1 MPEVKKDSL
10 PTDPLQALGA
20 SLFLNIASYLPFHTL
35 LAVERVS
42 KQWRGL
48 CKDREKTIWRAACH
62 RTGVEKRHMSTLQMM
77 EQAMSRP
84 VWYGEPGEEE
94 AMPPDEP
101 GGSVGWKDICKG
113 HVALDR
119 NWRFGRCRERYLTP
133 PGNSV
138 WRIKVDPEA
147 QTLFATDRT
156 GMSIFLFGQL
166 QILTAQAGSRPP
178 TPTPPRLCS
187 RLGVSDL
194 SLTSNS
200 PKVTSSSTLVM
211 VSLALQETERL
222 IPRIHSRSLANT
234 ASNQPIFQQEQQ

>member
-1 MPEVKKDSL
+1 MPDIKKESL

-20 SLFLNIASYLPFHTL
+20 SLFLNIASYLPFQTL

-62 RTGVEKRHMSTLQMM
+62 RTGVEKGHMSTLQMM
-77 EQAMSRP
+77 EQAMSQP
-84 VWYGEPGEEE
+84 EWYGEPGEEE
-94 AMPPDEP
+94 AMPPDEH
-101 GGSVGWKDICKG
+101 GGSVGWKDVCKG

-156 GMSIFLFGQL
+156 GMSIWSGQK
-166 QILTAQAGSRPP
+166 
-178 TPTPPRLCS
+178 C
-187 RLGVSDL
+187 
-194 SLTSNS
+194 
-200 PKVTSSSTLVM
+200 
-211 VSLALQETERL
+211 
-222 IPRIHSRSLANT
+222 
-234 ASNQPIFQQEQQ
+234 